1 VREAG
6 TQSCSVIQCTLN
18 DKINVHALR
27 RNIITGQLGTWYN
40 EQRTVMLSSWEGNRR
55 LLFTVK
61 FVDSVI
67 SVNEV
72 VFAALCLFV
81 SLFVCLSVCLFVI
94 SLLKRF

>member
-1 VREAG
+1 
-6 TQSCSVIQCTLN
+6 
-18 DKINVHALR
+18 
-27 RNIITGQLGTWYN
+27 
-40 EQRTVMLSSWEGNRR
+40 MLSSWEGNRR